1 MNTRPSAIESYWMP
15 FTANRDYKKKPRVI
29 TEAQGH
35 YYVTDDGRKLYDS
48 FSGLWTC
55 GVGHCHPKIVEA
67 VQKQVAK
74 LDYSIAFQLGH
85 DKVFELAERVTG
97 MAPDGLDKVFFTNS
111 GSESVDSALKIALAY
126 HRARG
131 EGHRTRLIGR
141 EKGYHGVN
149 FGGMSVGGMFAN
161 RKVFGASLLP
171 SVDHIRHTLNPEK
184 NAFTRG
190 QPKWGAHLADDLE
203 RLCALHDASNIAAV
217 IVEPVPGSSGILPP
231 PAGYLERLREI
242 CDRHG
247 ILLIFDEVITAFGRL
262 GAPFAADRF
271 GVTPDLITTAKGL
284 TNGVIPM
291 GAVLVNGK
299 IHDALM
305 TGPEQMIELF
315 HGYTYSG
322 HPVACAAGLA
332 ALDVYEE
339 EGIFEQVRELEGHF
353 EDAIHSLDDHPKVT
367 DVRNLGLMGG
377 IDLQPREGAPGM
389 RGLEAHKKCFWEEDI
404 VVRHSADL
412 LQFSPFLNSRPEDI
426 TMTFEKVRKVLDSI
440 D

>member
-1 MNTRPSAIESYWMP
+1 MSNKPSKVESYWMP
-15 FTANRDYKKKPRVI
+15 FTANRDFKKNPRII
-29 TEAQGH
+29 TGARGH
-35 YYVTDDGRKLYDS
+35 YYHTDDDRKIYDS

-74 LDYSIAFQLGH
+74 LDYSIAFQMGH
-85 DKVFELAERVTG
+85 DKVFELAGKVTE
-97 MAPDGLDKVFFTNS
+97 MAPEGLNKIFFTNS

-141 EKGYHGVN
+141 ERGYHGVN
-149 FGGMSVGGMFAN
+149 FGGMSVGGMFPN
-161 RKVFGASLLP
+161 RKVFGPSLLP
-171 SVDHIRHTLNPEK
+171 SVDHMRHTFNLEE

-190 QPKWGAHLADDLE
+190 QPQWGTHLADDLE

-231 PAGYLERLREI
+231 PVGYLERLREI

-247 ILLIFDEVITAFGRL
+247 ILLIFDEVISAFGRL

-271 GVTPDLITTAKGL
+271 GVTPDLMTMAKGL

-291 GAVLVNGK
+291 GAVLVQEK

-305 TGPEQMIELF
+305 NGPEQMIELF

-322 HPVACAAGLA
+322 HPVACAAALA
-332 ALDVYEE
+332 SLEVYEE
-339 EGIFEQVRELEGHF
+339 EGTFEQARELQGHF
-353 EDAIHSLDDHPKVT
+353 EDAIHSLDDHPMVT
-367 DVRNLGLMGG
+367 DVRNFGLMGG
-377 IDLQPREGAPGM
+377 IDLQSRDGAPGA
-389 RGLEAHKKCFWEEDI
+389 RGLEAHKKFFWEEDI
-404 VVRHSADL
+404 VIRHSADL

-426 TMTFEKVRKVLDSI
+426 TMTFETVRKVLDSI